1 MNDMIERYLYAVT
14 SKLPEQQRMDIEL
27 ELRGLIDD
35 MLEERIE
42 SDQPTQKEIEEVL
55 IELGNPNDLAMK
67 YRGHNRYLIG
77 TELFDT
83 YLVVLK
89 IVGYC
94 ILIGLSVVFAIEIVV
109 SPMSVLDQFVDY
121 LVSLIAGGAQGFAW
135 VTGIFWLIERNG
147 VKATVIGGSHKAIQ
161 WTPAQLPAIPNPR
174 TKIKPIDPILGIIFT
189 VLFMVLIAFSIDLVG
204 VFSKVDGETV
214 FISLFDIDVFRGFL
228 PFLYGLLG
236 LAILRECIKL
246 ITKQWNFK
254 LAFFCIIFNIM
265 SFIIALVVLHDQA
278 IWNPHFMNELV
289 DSGILLAGS
298 DSFEMVQSIWSLSTE
313 RFIYIVGVIFLIDTV
328 SVIYHTS
335 KARG

>member
-1 MNDMIERYLYAVT
+1 
-14 SKLPEQQRMDIEL
+14 
-27 ELRGLIDD
+27 
-35 MLEERIE
+35 
-42 SDQPTQKEIEEVL
+42 
-55 IELGNPNDLAMK
+55 
-67 YRGHNRYLIG
+67 
-77 TELFDT
+77 
-83 YLVVLK
+83 
-89 IVGYC
+89 
-94 ILIGLSVVFAIEIVV
+94 
-109 SPMSVLDQFVDY
+109 
-121 LVSLIAGGAQGFAW
+121 
-135 VTGIFWLIERNG
+135 
-147 VKATVIGGSHKAIQ
+147 
-161 WTPAQLPAIPNPR
+161 
-174 TKIKPIDPILGIIFT
+174 
-189 VLFMVLIAFSIDLVG
+189 MVLIAFSIDLVG